1 MRLGIFGGSFDPPHL
16 GHVLAATDAL
26 EHLSLDRIVWVPA
39 ATQPLKAG
47 KVVGSADHR
56 LAMVRLTVDHDER
69 FEADEIE
76 IERKGLS
83 FTVETLEHFA
93 IRYPKAE
100 RHLLVGADVLETF
113 HQWRE
118 PKRVLELA
126 HLAVLERQGEP
137 ARLPKELEAGVSRLP
152 TRRIDISSTEIRDR
166 VHRGLSLRGF
176 VTDSVAEYIGRCG
189 LYR

>member
-1 MRLGIFGGSFDPPHL
+1 VRLGIFGGSFDPPHL
-16 GHVLAATDAL
+16 GHLLAATDAL
-26 EHLSLDRIVWVPA
+26 EHLSLDRVEWVPA
-39 ATQPLKAG
+39 ATQPLKVG
-47 KVVGSADHR
+47 KVVASAEHR
-56 LAMVRLTVDHDER
+56 LAMVRLTVKKDQR
-69 FEADEIE
+69 FEVDEVE

-93 IRYPKAE
+93 TRYPKAE
-100 RHLLVGADVLETF
+100 RYLLTGADVLETF

-152 TRRIDISSTEIRDR
+152 TRRIDISSTEIRER
-166 VHRGLSLRGF
+166 VRRGLSLRGF
-176 VTDSVAEYIGRCG
+176 VTGSVADYIARCG